1 MIKLSHIREVA
12 AHRFVQPAVQLLA
25 KTGLTPNTLTVLGFL
40 VSVAAGG
47 LIATDYLLVGGLVV
61 LFAGLF
67 DLLDG
72 ALARARGQATRF
84 GALLDSTLDRLSEA
98 ALLFGLLVLYAR
110 QDSTQGILLSGA
122 VLVGSLL
129 VSYVR
134 ARAEGLGLKCEVGL
148 FTRPERVIVLALGLM
163 LDQVLVALWVMAVLT
178 YVTVAQRLLYIWQQ
192 TRGQP

>member
-1 MIKLSHIREVA
+1 MRLSHIRGAA
-12 AHRFVQPAVQLLA
+12 AHRFAQPAAQLLA

-40 VSVAAGG
+40 VSAAAAGV
-47 LIATDYLLVGGLVV
+47 IAADHLLVGGLVV

>member
-1 MIKLSHIREVA
+1 MIELSRIRGLV
-12 AHRFVQPAVQLLA
+12 AHRFVQPAAQRLA

-40 VSVAAGG
+40 VSAAAGG
-47 LIATDYLLVGGLVV
+47 LIATDYLLIGGLVV

-72 ALARARGQATRF
+72 ALARAKGQATRF

-148 FTRPERVIVLALGLM
+148 FTRPERVIVLASALM
-163 LDQVLVALWVMAVLT
+163 LDQVLVALWIMAVLT
-178 YVTVAQRLLYIWQQ
+178 YVTVAQRFLHVWQQ
-192 TRGQP
+192 TKGQP